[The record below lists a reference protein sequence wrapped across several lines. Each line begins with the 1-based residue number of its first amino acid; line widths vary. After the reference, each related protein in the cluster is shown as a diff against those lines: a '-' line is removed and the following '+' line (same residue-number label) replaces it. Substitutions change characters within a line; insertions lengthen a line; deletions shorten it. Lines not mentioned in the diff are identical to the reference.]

1 VSKKVTQSQV
11 ARLANVSIP
20 TVSRILNRT
29 AHVSPE
35 VKQRVCDAAA
45 RLGFPMAAD
54 SRRVIAFLLSNRA
67 ITHPFHS
74 EVMAGAEAHCT
85 EHDYQMLFCTLHY
98 SLRTPLRQLPTPRML
113 NQRGTIDGYI
123 LAGVNSESLLSVLG
137 ETGLPL
143 SVFGTTVVGDNFG
156 SFPTVCVDES
166 CGAEEMTRYLQQEL
180 GHTAIWFVGNVR
192 RPWFR
197 RRYEAY
203 CRAMQEKGLT
213 PLLSEFDSDDE
224 QQVGYLATKSI
235 LDRGEK
241 VTAIFAANDRT
252 AHGVYGILRDRGIQI
267 GEAISVAGFNDT
279 LEAMILHPTLTTVR
293 VHAEQV
299 GRRLAEMVLRQID
312 GAKGTNAVTVPTRLI
327 KRESCRKLIELKT
340 K

>member
-1 VSKKVTQSQV
+1 MT
-11 ARLANVSIP
+11 
-20 TVSRILNRT
+20 
-29 AHVSPE
+29 
-35 VKQRVCDAAA
+35 
-45 RLGFPMAAD
+45 AD

-74 EVMAGAEAHCT
+74 EVMAGAEAYCT

-98 SLRTPLRQLPTPRML
+98 SLRAPLRQLPTPRML
-113 NQRGTIDGYI
+113 NQRGSIDGCI

-143 SVFGTTVVGDNFG
+143 SVFGTTVVEDNFG
-156 SFPTVCVDES
+156 SFPTVRVDES
-166 CGAEEMTRYLQQEL
+166 GGAEEMTQYLHEEL
-180 GHTAIWFVGNVR
+180 GHTAIWFVGNIR
-192 RPWFR
+192 SPWLR

-203 CRAMQEKGLT
+203 RRAMQEKGLK
-213 PLLSEFDSDDE
+213 PLLSEFDSEDE

-235 LDRGEK
+235 LDCGEM

-267 GEAISVAGFNDT
+267 GEGISVAGFNDT

-299 GRRLAEMVLRQID
+299 GRRLAEMVLRQIAGAD
-312 GAKGTNAVTVPTRLI
+312 GSDEVTIPTRLI
-327 KRESCRKLIELKT
+327 KRESCCKLAEMRT